1 MGVKLR
7 PDEITEKW
15 ARKLKGATEDIKR
28 GVQRLEENPCERA
41 IEQVEVLKKKL
52 IEAIESG
59 RWANQLRKVSLEEW
73 KRKMTEF
80 GVAAISKGVDKAK
93 DKRAEFDR
101 WLVEAVNSAL
111 SEIKTPYTGEL
122 EDSIARM
129 EEFIRAMAK
138 RKYKG

>member
-28 GVQRLEENPCERA
+28 GVQRLEENPAEKA

-59 RWANQLRKVSLEEW
+59 RWANQLRKVTLDEW